1 MKIDH
6 PVISGIFIT
15 TLICLNIISRDFYPN
30 PPFREIPDT
39 SLINKRNYYLL
50 LSSRKNPDMVI
61 PLAHQSLKESE
72 DINYTRGRADAFLVL
87 GSAWFAKSFNNTDS
101 SEYYSMQAYELYQEL
116 DYTLGKARACYY
128 LSYIFSVKGDIQEAE
143 RYASLG
149 LKFFEEAGDNRGV
162 INSYNSLAYFAQHNK
177 DFKKA
182 VALIQQAIDVARSTA
197 DTIPLADATNSLGN
211 IYRDMTLFS
220 RAIDSYFEALRLW
233 EAKGDSAGIAIAY
246 GSIGLMYYHQE
257 DWNKALEFCNKKLII
272 SQIRNDLWEVSKTY
286 NTIATTYNAKA
297 EYDSALIFFRE
308 GLKLD
313 YKMNYPSRIASGYNN
328 IASTFLLLSQ
338 TDSAEFYI
346 KKAMEIASGIKDP
359 ELVYYY
365 VTLGNIQKSQ
375 GRQRS
380 SLESLTKAYNMGK
393 AQKLPFVVQDATLV
407 LSELYSLID
416 REDLAYKYLKEH
428 HQIKDSISNAAYLK
442 QVTRL
447 ELQYDYDK
455 KQKAAEYE
463 HMKESIRHDNQIR
476 QQRLIMSGLGIL
488 IVLVTL
494 ISFLILRH
502 NKLRSRL
509 AQIDLEQRL
518 LRAQMNPHFIFNSL
532 CAVQD
537 LILAGKPQKA
547 NTFLTK
553 IAKLMRNILENSREE
568 FIPLEKEIETV
579 RLYLDLQ
586 QLRFEKEFEYNI
598 RLDEGLDPENISIPP
613 MLTQPCVENSIE
625 HGLLPLK
632 EKGDLKISYS
642 LSDGLI
648 KLEVSDNG
656 IGRKEAEIR
665 SAENKNRKSVST
677 QVTRERLE
685 NFRKTMRQKN
695 ISYEI
700 TDLYEHD
707 RAAGTKVVM
716 MLPYKKIYA

>member
-1 MKIDH
+1 MKNDH
-6 PVISGIFIT
+6 PVISGICISII
-15 TLICLNIISRDFYPN
+15 ICLNIIPHDISLSSPSR
-30 PPFREIPDT
+30 EETDT
-39 SLINKRNYYLL
+39 SSINKRNNDLL

-61 PLAHQSLKESE
+61 PLAHQVLKESE
-72 DINYTRGRADAFLVL
+72 NLNYTRGMADSYLVL

-101 SEYYSMQAYELYQEL
+101 SEYYSMQAYELYREL
-116 DYTLGKARACYY
+116 DYSQGKARACYY
-128 LSYIFSVKGDIQEAE
+128 LSYIFSVKGDLQEAE
-143 RYASLG
+143 RYATLG
-149 LKFFEEAGDNRGV
+149 LNFFEDAGDNRGV
-162 INSYNSLAYFAQHNK
+162 INSYNSLAYFAQREK

-211 IYRDMTLFS
+211 IYRDMTLFG

-233 EAKGDSAGIAIAY
+233 ETKGDSAGIAIAY
-246 GSIGLMYYHQE
+246 GSIGLMYYHQK
-257 DWNKALEFCNKKLII
+257 DWKKALEFCFKKLAIL
-272 SQIRNDLWEVSKTY
+272 QIRNDLWEVSKTY

-297 EYDSALIFFRE
+297 DYDSALIYFRE

-313 YKMNYPSRIASGYNN
+313 SRMNYPSRIASGYNN
-328 IASTFLLLSQ
+328 IASTFLLLSRP
-338 TDSAEFYI
+338 DSADFYI
-346 KKAMEIASGIKDP
+346 NKAMKIASTIKDP
-359 ELVYYY
+359 DLVYYY

-393 AQKLPFVVQDATLV
+393 SQKLPFVVQDATLV

-416 REDLAYKYLKEH
+416 REDLAYKYLREH

-442 QVTRL
+442 QVTRM

-463 HMKESIRHDNQIR
+463 HMKESIRHENQIH
-476 QQRLIMSGLGIL
+476 QQRLVMTGLGIL
-488 IVLVTL
+488 IILVTL

-502 NKLRSRL
+502 SRLRSRL

-537 LILAGKPQKA
+537 FILAGKPQKA

-553 IAKLMRNILENSREE
+553 IARLMRNILENSREE
-568 FIPLEKEIETV
+568 FIPLAKEIETV

-586 QLRFEKEFEYNI
+586 QLRFENEFEYDI
-598 RLDEGLDPENISIPP
+598 QLDEGLDPENISIPP

-632 EKGDLKISYS
+632 QKGNLKITYTFNN
-642 LSDGLI
+642 GLMR
-648 KLEVSDNG
+648 LEVVDNG
-656 IGRKEAEIR
+656 VGRKEAVGR
-665 SAENKNRKSVST
+665 TAGKNYKKSVST
-677 QVTRERLE
+677 EITRERLE
-685 NFRKTMRQKN
+685 NFRKAMRQKK

-700 TDLYEHD
+700 TDLFDNEQ
-707 RAAGTKVVM
+707 AAGTKVVM
-716 MLPYKKIYA
+716 LLPYRKIYA